1 MQVTIQNNK
10 SPANELNGRY
20 YKTFTPRSAQALIK
34 IHHLGC
40 VGNTEVKNIQLEQGN
55 KPTGYVEA
63 TEKDTVASGMLNDL
77 RNLNISLTDPNSDLW
92 GRIRASNKALMTEYV
107 DKEVKSVLA
116 QTASQIATQV
126 QGLNDKYT
134 RLTQTVEGIETR
146 VSNSVSESVTTQ
158 LADLRKQVVSN
169 TNSTSVL
176 QQTADTLTQTIRDSN
191 NNLSRMQQT
200 VDGLSSTV
208 ESVNGNMS
216 NLRQNVDSISASVAG
231 KLSQSD
237 IRVTGDGITLGSKQ
251 INGNNLIG
259 MINKSTLILN
269 PDGVDIDSSRTR
281 IKGELIADGTITAK
295 QIKGESI
302 TVDQL
307 DVANVKAGLIK
318 AKLLEAYSGKI
329 GGFLLQKDAN
339 GDAWLTSSA
348 NGYDSGVG
356 VKYSK
361 EHHATFW
368 ANWGNDWNQPKDT
381 KWVVYSDGTMECG
394 NGMTVKRGID
404 IQSGGL
410 TVRYGGSELNNGTT
424 MRGGTTIYNKTT
436 IYDGL
441 VIASGNIDVGYNF
454 IYGKYN
460 DGSDSKAEV
469 VWTKSSD
476 QRLKTNIKK
485 TTKKCLPIINSIEMV
500 QFDWKNSGKHEELG
514 LIAQQA
520 KKHIPEI
527 AHLIENYYTV
537 DYTKVVPFLIKAVQ
551 ELSERIDKYE
561 QQA

>member
-20 YKTFTPRSAQALIK
+20 YKTFTPRSAQELIK

-116 QTASQIATQV
+116 QTANQIATQV
-126 QGLNDKYT
+126 QGLNDKYS

-146 VSNSVSESVTTQ
+146 VSNSVSESFTTQ

-191 NNLSRMQQT
+191 NNLSRIQQT
-200 VDGLSSTV
+200 VNGLNSTV
-208 ESVNGNMS
+208 ENVNGDIS
-216 NLRQNVDSISASVAG
+216 RLQQNVNGISASVAG

-237 IRVTGDGITLGSKQ
+237 ISVTSDGITLGSKT
-251 INGNNLIG
+251 ITGNNLVAA
-259 MINKSTLILN
+259 INSSVTVSHR
-269 PDGVDIDSSRTR
+269 GVSIAANTTR
-281 IKGELIADGTITAK
+281 IRGELIVDGTISGRK
-295 QIKGESI
+295 IQGESI
-302 TVDQL
+302 TTDKL
-307 DVANVKAGLIK
+307 DVADVQAGLITANLLK
-318 AKLLEAYSGKI
+318 AYYGQV
-329 GGFLLQKDAN
+329 GGFQFAKDADGNSWITSIGN
-339 GDAWLTSSA
+339 GHDV
-348 NGYDSGVG
+348 GMGIRYDNTV
-356 VKYSK
+356 
-361 EHHATFW
+361 HASFF
-368 ANWGNDWNQPKDT
+368 ANWGDKWYKHKPEA
-381 KWVVYSDGTMECG
+381 WVVHSDGTMYCG
-394 NGMTVKRGID
+394 GSVEMRNGLNIYK
-404 IQSGGL
+404 GGL
-410 TVRYGGSELNNGTT
+410 IVHDGGSSFRDGMSVIGAVTIDGDIEIGTHQ
-424 MRGGTTIYNKTT
+424 
-436 IYDGL
+436 
-441 VIASGNIDVGYNF
+441 
-454 IYGKYN
+454 IYGRYK
-460 DGSDSKAEV
+460 DTGGKAEV
-469 VWTKSSD
+469 QWTSSSD
-476 QRLKTNIKK
+476 RRLKTNIKK

-520 KKHIPEI
+520 MKHIPKM
-527 AHLIENYYTV
+527 AHLIDNYYTV
-537 DYTKVVPFLIKAVQ
+537 DYTQVVPFLIKAVQ

>member
-10 SPANELNGRY
+10 SPADELNGRY
-20 YKTFTPRSAQALIK
+20 YKTFTPRSAQELIK

-40 VGNTEVKNIQLEQGN
+40 IGNTEVKNIQLEQGN
-55 KPTGYVEA
+55 TPTRYVDA

-77 RNLNISLTDPNSDLW
+77 RNINISLTDPNSALW

-116 QTASQIATQV
+116 QTASQITTQV
-126 QGLNDKYT
+126 QGLNDKYS

-146 VSNSVSESVTTQ
+146 VSNSVSESFTTQ

-176 QQTADTLTQTIRDSN
+176 QQTADTLSQTIRDSN

-200 VDGLSSTV
+200 VNGLSSTV

-237 IRVTGDGITLGSKQ
+237 ISVTSDGIVLGSKT
-251 INGNNLIG
+251 ITGNNLVDT
-259 MINKSTLILN
+259 INSSVTVSHR
-269 PDGVDIDSSRTR
+269 GVSIDARATR
-281 IKGELIADGTITAK
+281 IRGELIVDGSISGRK
-295 QIKGESI
+295 IQGESI
-302 TVDQL
+302 TTDKL
-307 DVANVKAGLIK
+307 DVADVQAGLITANLLK
-318 AKLLEAYSGKI
+318 AYYGQV
-329 GGFLLQKDAN
+329 GGFQFAKDADGNSWITSIGN
-339 GDAWLTSSA
+339 GHDV
-348 NGYDSGVG
+348 GMGIRYDNTV
-356 VKYSK
+356 
-361 EHHATFW
+361 HASFF
-368 ANWGNDWNQPKDT
+368 ANWGDKWYKHKPEA
-381 KWVVYSDGTMECG
+381 WVVHSDGTMYCG
-394 NGMTVKRGID
+394 GSVEMRNGLNIYK
-404 IQSGGL
+404 GGL
-410 TVRYGGSELNNGTT
+410 IVHDGGSSFRDG
-424 MRGGTTIYNKTT
+424 MSVIGAVTI
-436 IYDGL
+436 DGD
-441 VIASGNIDVGYNF
+441 INIGAHQ
-454 IYGKYN
+454 IYGEYA
-460 DGSDSKAEV
+460 DTHSKTEV
-469 VWTKSSD
+469 VWRSSSD
-476 QRLKTNIKK
+476 YRLKTNIKK

-520 KKHIPEI
+520 MKHIPEM
-527 AHLIENYYTV
+527 AHLTDKYYTV
-537 DYTKVVPFLIKAVQ
+537 DYSKVVPFLIKAVQ

>member
-20 YKTFTPRSAQALIK
+20 YKTFTPQSAQELIK

-77 RNLNISLTDPNSDLW
+77 RNINISLTDPNSALW
-92 GRIRASNKALMTEYV
+92 GKIRASNKALMTEYV

-126 QGLNDKYT
+126 QGLNDKYS

-176 QQTADTLTQTIRDSN
+176 QQTADTLSQTIRDSN

-200 VDGLSSTV
+200 VNGLSSTV
-208 ESVNGNMS
+208 ENVNGNISQLQQSVNG
-216 NLRQNVDSISASVAG
+216 ISASVAG

-237 IRVTGDGITLGSKQ
+237 ISVTPNGITLGSKQ

-269 PDGVDIDSSRTR
+269 PDGVDIDTTRTR
-281 IKGELIADGTITAK
+281 IKGELIADGTVTAK

-302 TVDQL
+302 TTDKL
-307 DVANVKAGLIK
+307 DVADVKAGLIK
-318 AKLLEAYSGKI
+318 ANLLQAYYGRI
-329 GGFLLQKDAN
+329 GGFQLAKDDKGN
-339 GDAWLTSSA
+339 SWITSDGD
-348 NGYDSGVG
+348 GHDVGMGIRYDGKV
-356 VKYSK
+356 
-361 EHHATFW
+361 HASFF
-368 ANWGNDWNQPKDT
+368 ANWGPNWYQNKDEA
-381 KWVVYSDGTMECG
+381 WVVNSDGKMYCG
-394 NGMTVKRGID
+394 NSVKMNN
-404 IQSGGL
+404 GL
-410 TVRYGGSELNNGTT
+410 TVHKGGLIVEDGGSSFRDG
-424 MRGGTTIYNKTT
+424 MSVIGAVTIAG
-436 IYDGL
+436 D
-441 VIASGNIDVGYNF
+441 IDIGVHQ
-454 IYGKYN
+454 IYGEYA
-460 DGSDSKAEV
+460 DTHSKTEV
-469 VWTKSSD
+469 VWRDSSD
-476 QRLKTNIKK
+476 YRLKTNIKK

-520 KKHIPEI
+520 MKHIPEM
-527 AHLIENYYTV
+527 AHLTDKYYTV
-537 DYTKVVPFLIKAVQ
+537 DYSKVVPFLIKAVQ

>member
-1 MQVTIQNNK
+1 MHTTIQNNK

-20 YKTFTPRSAQALIK
+20 YKTFTPRSAQELIK

-55 KPTGYVEA
+55 TPTRYVEA

-77 RNLNISLTDPNSDLW
+77 RNINISLTDPNSALW

-126 QGLNDKYT
+126 QGLNDKYS

-176 QQTADTLTQTIRDSN
+176 QQTADTLSQTIRDSN

-200 VDGLSSTV
+200 VNGLNSTV
-208 ESVNGNMS
+208 ENVNGDIS
-216 NLRQNVDSISASVAG
+216 RLQQNVNGISASVAG

-237 IRVTGDGITLGSKQ
+237 IRVTDDGIVLGSKK
-251 INGNNLIG
+251 ITGNNLVDA
-259 MINKSTLILN
+259 INSSVTVSYN
-269 PDGVDIDSSRTR
+269 GVSIDARATR
-281 IKGELIADGTITAK
+281 IRGELLVNGTVTADKIAGK
-295 QIKGESI
+295 SI
-302 TVDQL
+302 TTDKLNVA
-307 DVANVKAGLIK
+307 DVQAGLIT
-318 AKLLEAYSGKI
+318 ANLLEAYAGNI
-329 GGFLLQKDAN
+329 GGFFLGKDAN
-339 GDAWLTSSA
+339 GNAWLTSSG
-348 NGYDSGVG
+348 NGYDTGMGVR
-356 VKYSK
+356 YDEST
-361 EHHATFW
+361 HHAAFW
-368 ANWGNDWNQPKDT
+368 TNWGPNWNKPKPE
-381 KWVVYSDGTMECG
+381 KWVVWSDGTMECG
-394 NGMTVKRGID
+394 NGVSVRKGVHIYD
-404 IQSGGL
+404 GGL
-410 TVRYGGSELNNGTT
+410 T
-424 MRGGTTIYNKTT
+424 I
-436 IYDGL
+436 D
-441 VIASGNIDVGYNF
+441 SGDIDVKTNHIVGE
-454 IYGKYN
+454 YG
-460 DGSDSKAEV
+460 DGRKTSVLWDE
-469 VWTKSSD
+469 SSD
-476 QRLKTNIKK
+476 RRLKTNIKK

-500 QFDWKNSGKHEELG
+500 QFDWKNSGKHEALG

-520 KKHIPEI
+520 MKHIPKM
-527 AHLIENYYTV
+527 AHLIDNYYTV

>member
-20 YKTFTPRSAQALIK
+20 YKTFTPRSAQELIK

-40 VGNTEVKNIQLEQGN
+40 VGNTEVRDIQLEQGN

-77 RNLNISLTDPNSDLW
+77 RNINLSLTDPNSALW

-146 VSNSVSESVTTQ
+146 VSNSVSQSLTTQ

-176 QQTADTLTQTIRDSN
+176 QQTADTLSQTIRDSN

-200 VDGLSSTV
+200 VNGLSSTV
-208 ESVNGNMS
+208 ESVNGSIS
-216 NLRQNVDSISASVAG
+216 NLQQNVNGISASVAG

-237 IRVTGDGITLGSKQ
+237 IRVTDDGIVLGSQK
-251 INGNNLIG
+251 ITGNNLVDA
-259 MINKSTLILN
+259 INSSVTVSHR
-269 PDGVDIDSSRTR
+269 GVSIAANTTR
-281 IKGELIADGTITAK
+281 IRGELIVDGSLTGKAIKAGTIDTDK
-295 QIKGESI
+295 
-302 TVDQL
+302 L
-307 DVANVKAGLIK
+307 NVADVKAGLIT
-318 AKLLEAYSGKI
+318 ADLLEAYSGHI

-339 GDAWLTSSA
+339 GDSWLTSST
-348 NGYDSGVG
+348 NGFDSGIG
-356 VKYSK
+356 VKHSQ
-361 EHHATFW
+361 EHHAALW
-368 ANWGNDWNQPKDT
+368 ANWGDDWNKPSDK
-381 KWVVYSDGTMECG
+381 KWVVYSDGTFECG

-404 IQSGGL
+404 IQTGGL
-410 TVRYGGSELNNGTT
+410 TVRDGMAVTGEVTINGDIDI
-424 MRGGTTIYNKTT
+424 GTHQ
-436 IYDGL
+436 
-441 VIASGNIDVGYNF
+441 
-454 IYGKYN
+454 IYGMYKDTKN
-460 DGSDSKAEV
+460 KAEV
-469 VWTKSSD
+469 VWTSSSD

-527 AHLIENYYTV
+527 AHLIDKYYTV

>member
-20 YKTFTPRSAQALIK
+20 YKTFTPQSAQELIK

-40 VGNTEVKNIQLEQGN
+40 VGNTEVRNIQIELGN

-77 RNLNISLTDPNSDLW
+77 RNINISLTDQNSALW
-92 GRIRASNKALMTEYV
+92 GQIRASNKALMTEYV

-126 QGLNDKYT
+126 QGLNDKYS

-146 VSNSVSESVTTQ
+146 VSNNVSQSVTTQ

-176 QQTADTLTQTIRDSN
+176 QQTADTLSQTIRDSN

-200 VDGLSSTV
+200 VNGLSSTV
-208 ESVNGNMS
+208 ESVNGS
-216 NLRQNVDSISASVAG
+216 ISSLQQNVNGISASVAG

-237 IRVTGDGITLGSKQ
+237 ISVTSNGITLGSKE

-269 PDGVDIDSSRTR
+269 PDGVDIDTTRTR

-302 TVDQL
+302 TADQL

-318 AKLLEAYSGKI
+318 ANLLEAYYGRI
-329 GGFLLQKDAN
+329 GGFQLAKDLYGNSWITSIGN
-339 GDAWLTSSA
+339 GHDV
-348 NGYDSGVG
+348 GIGIRYDKKV
-356 VKYSK
+356 
-361 EHHATFW
+361 HASFFT
-368 ANWGNDWNQPKDT
+368 NWGPDWRQNQDEA
-381 KWVVYSDGTMECG
+381 WVVNSDGKMYCG
-394 NGMTVKRGID
+394 NSVKMNN
-404 IQSGGL
+404 GL
-410 TVRYGGSELNNGTT
+410 TVHKGGLIVEDGGSSFRDGMSVTGAVTINGDINI
-424 MRGGTTIYNKTT
+424 GTHQ
-436 IYDGL
+436 
-441 VIASGNIDVGYNF
+441 
-454 IYGKYN
+454 IYGEYA
-460 DGSDSKAEV
+460 DTHSQTEV
-469 VWTKSSD
+469 VWRSSSD
-476 QRLKTNIKK
+476 YRLKTNIKK

-520 KKHIPEI
+520 MKHIPEM
-527 AHLIENYYTV
+527 AHLTDNYYTV
-537 DYTKVVPFLIKAVQ
+537 DYSKVVPFLIKAVQ

-561 QQA
+561 QQT

>member
-20 YKTFTPRSAQALIK
+20 YKTFTPQSAQELIK

-77 RNLNISLTDPNSDLW
+77 RNINISLTDPNSALW
-92 GRIRASNKALMTEYV
+92 GKIRASNKALMTEYV

-146 VSNSVSESVTTQ
+146 VSNSVSESFTTQ

-200 VDGLSSTV
+200 VNGLSSTV
-208 ESVNGNMS
+208 ESVNGSIS
-216 NLRQNVDSISASVAG
+216 NLQQNVNGISASVAG

-237 IRVTGDGITLGSKQ
+237 ISVTSTGITLGSKE

-269 PDGVDIDSSRTR
+269 PDGVDIDTTRTR
-281 IKGELIADGTITAK
+281 IKGELIADGTVTAK

-302 TVDQL
+302 TTDKL
-307 DVANVKAGLIK
+307 DVADVKAGLIK
-318 AKLLEAYSGKI
+318 ANLLQAYYGRI
-329 GGFLLQKDAN
+329 GGFQLAKDDKGN
-339 GDAWLTSSA
+339 SWITSDGD
-348 NGYDSGVG
+348 GHDVGMGIRYDGKV
-356 VKYSK
+356 
-361 EHHATFW
+361 HASFF
-368 ANWGNDWNQPKDT
+368 ANWGPNWYQNKDEA
-381 KWVVYSDGTMECG
+381 WVVNSDGKMYCG
-394 NGMTVKRGID
+394 NSVKMNN
-404 IQSGGL
+404 GL
-410 TVRYGGSELNNGTT
+410 TVHKGGLIVEDGGSSFRDG
-424 MRGGTTIYNKTT
+424 MSVIGAVTIAG
-436 IYDGL
+436 D
-441 VIASGNIDVGYNF
+441 IDIGVHQ
-454 IYGKYN
+454 IYGEYA
-460 DGSDSKAEV
+460 DTHSKTEV
-469 VWTKSSD
+469 VWRDSSD
-476 QRLKTNIKK
+476 YRLKTNIKK

-520 KKHIPEI
+520 MKHIPEM
-527 AHLIENYYTV
+527 AHLTDKYYTV
-537 DYTKVVPFLIKAVQ
+537 DYSKVVPFLIKAVQ

>member
-1 MQVTIQNNK
+1 MQVTVQNNK

-20 YKTFTPRSAQALIK
+20 YKTFTPRSAQELIK

-77 RNLNISLTDPNSDLW
+77 RNINISLTDPNSALW
-92 GRIRASNKALMTEYV
+92 GKIRASNKALMTEYV

-146 VSNSVSESVTTQ
+146 VSNSVSESFTTQ

-191 NNLSRMQQT
+191 NNLSRIQQT
-200 VDGLSSTV
+200 VSGLSSTV

-216 NLRQNVDSISASVAG
+216 NLRQSVDGISASVAG

-237 IRVTGDGITLGSKQ
+237 IRVTGDGIVLGSKK
-251 INGNNLIG
+251 ITGNNLVDA
-259 MINKSTLILN
+259 INSSVTVSYN
-269 PDGVDIDSSRTR
+269 GVSIDARATR
-281 IKGELIADGTITAK
+281 IRGELLVNGTVTADKIAGK
-295 QIKGESI
+295 SI
-302 TVDQL
+302 TTDKLNVA
-307 DVANVKAGLIK
+307 DVQAGLITANLLK
-318 AKLLEAYSGKI
+318 AYAGDI
-329 GGFLLQKDAN
+329 GGFFLGKDAN
-339 GDAWLTSSA
+339 GNAWLTSSG
-348 NGYDSGVG
+348 NGYDTGMGVR
-356 VKYSK
+356 YDEST
-361 EHHATFW
+361 HHAAFW
-368 ANWGNDWNQPKDT
+368 TNWGPNWNRPDPQR
-381 KWVVYSDGTMECG
+381 WVVYSDGTMDCG
-394 NGMTVKRGID
+394 NKVNIE
-404 IQSGGL
+404 GGL
-410 TVRYGGSELNNGTT
+410 EV
-424 MRGGTTIYNKTT
+424 KK
-436 IYDGL
+436 
-441 VIASGNIDVGYNF
+441 GNIEVGYNN
-454 IYGKYN
+454 IYGKYTE
-460 DGSDSKAEV
+460 SERSV
-469 VWTKSSD
+469 VLWSSLSD

-527 AHLIENYYTV
+527 AHLIDKYYTV

>member
-10 SPANELNGRY
+10 SPASELNGRY
-20 YKTFTPRSAQALIK
+20 YKTFTPQSAQELIK

-77 RNLNISLTDPNSDLW
+77 RNINISLTDPNSALW
-92 GRIRASNKALMTEYV
+92 GKIRASNKALMTEYV

-176 QQTADTLTQTIRDSN
+176 QQTADTLSQTIRDSN

-200 VDGLSSTV
+200 VNGLNSTV
-208 ESVNGNMS
+208 ENVNGDIS
-216 NLRQNVDSISASVAG
+216 RLQQNVNGISASVAG

-237 IRVTGDGITLGSKQ
+237 ISVTSDGIVLGSKK
-251 INGNNLIG
+251 ITGNNLVDA
-259 MINKSTLILN
+259 INSSVTVSYN
-269 PDGVDIDSSRTR
+269 GVSIDARATKIR
-281 IKGELIADGTITAK
+281 GELLVDGTVTGKKIQAN
-295 QIKGESI
+295 SI

-307 DVANVKAGLIK
+307 AVANVKAGLIT
-318 AKLLEAYSGKI
+318 ADLLEAYYGQV
-329 GGFLLQKDAN
+329 GGFQFAKDGN
-339 GDAWLTSSA
+339 GNSWITSIG
-348 NGYDSGVG
+348 NGHDVGMGIRYDKTV
-356 VKYSK
+356 
-361 EHHATFW
+361 HASFF
-368 ANWGNDWNQPKDT
+368 ANWGDKWYKHKPEA
-381 KWVVYSDGTMECG
+381 WVVHSDGTMYCG
-394 NGMTVKRGID
+394 GSVEMRNGLNIYKGGLIVHDGGSSFRDGMSVIGAVTIAGDID
-404 IQSGGL
+404 IGVHQ
-410 TVRYGGSELNNGTT
+410 
-424 MRGGTTIYNKTT
+424 
-436 IYDGL
+436 
-441 VIASGNIDVGYNF
+441 
-454 IYGKYN
+454 IYGEYA
-460 DGSDSKAEV
+460 DTHSKTEV
-469 VWTKSSD
+469 VWRDSSD
-476 QRLKTNIKK
+476 YRLKTNIKK

-520 KKHIPEI
+520 MKHIPEM
-527 AHLIENYYTV
+527 AHLTDKYYTV
-537 DYTKVVPFLIKAVQ
+537 DYSKVVPFLIKAVQ

>member
-1 MQVTIQNNK
+1 M
-10 SPANELNGRY
+10 
-20 YKTFTPRSAQALIK
+20 
-34 IHHLGC
+34 
-40 VGNTEVKNIQLEQGN
+40 
-55 KPTGYVEA
+55 EA

-77 RNLNISLTDPNSDLW
+77 RNINISLTDPNSALW
-92 GRIRASNKALMTEYV
+92 GKIRASNKALMTEYV

-126 QGLNDKYT
+126 QGLNDKYS

-176 QQTADTLTQTIRDSN
+176 QQTADTLSQTIRDSN

-200 VDGLSSTV
+200 VNGLNSTV
-208 ESVNGNMS
+208 ENVNGNIS
-216 NLRQNVDSISASVAG
+216 NLRQSVDGISASVAG

-237 IRVTGDGITLGSKQ
+237 ISVTSTGITLGSKQ

-269 PDGVDIDSSRTR
+269 PDGVDIDTTRTR
-281 IKGELIADGTITAK
+281 IKGELLVDGSVTVNKIASK
-295 QIKGESI
+295 SI
-302 TVDQL
+302 TTDKLNVA
-307 DVANVKAGLIK
+307 DVRAGLIK
-318 AKLLEAYSGKI
+318 ADLLEAYAGKI
-329 GGFLLQKDAN
+329 GGFILAKDPQGN
-339 GDAWLTSSA
+339 AWLTSSG
-348 NGYDSGVG
+348 NGFDTGMGVRYDEST
-356 VKYSK
+356 
-361 EHHATFW
+361 HHAAFW
-368 ANWGNDWNQPKDT
+368 TNWGPNWNTPDEHR
-381 KWVVYSDGTMECG
+381 WVVYSDGTMDCG
-394 NGMTVKRGID
+394 NKVNIE
-404 IQSGGL
+404 GGL
-410 TVRYGGSELNNGTT
+410 EV
-424 MRGGTTIYNKTT
+424 KK
-436 IYDGL
+436 
-441 VIASGNIDVGYNF
+441 GNIEVGYNN
-454 IYGKYN
+454 IYGKYTE
-460 DGSDSKAEV
+460 SERSV
-469 VWTKSSD
+469 VLWSSLSD

-527 AHLIENYYTV
+527 AHLIDKYYTV

>member
-20 YKTFTPRSAQALIK
+20 YKTFTPRSAQELIK

-40 VGNTEVKNIQLEQGN
+40 VGNTEVKNIQIEQGN
-55 KPTGYVEA
+55 TPTRYVEA

-77 RNLNISLTDPNSDLW
+77 RNINISLTDPNSALW

-126 QGLNDKYT
+126 QGLNDKYS

-146 VSNSVSESVTTQ
+146 VSNNVSQSVTTQ

-176 QQTADTLTQTIRDSN
+176 QQTADTLSQTIRDSN
-191 NNLSRMQQT
+191 NNLSRIQQN
-200 VDGLSSTV
+200 VSELSSTI

-216 NLRQNVDSISASVAG
+216 NLRQNVDGIRASVG
-231 KLSQSD
+231 NKLSQSD
-237 IRVTGDGITLGSKQ
+237 ISITSTGITLGSKQ
-251 INGNNLIG
+251 IDGNNLIG

-269 PDGVDIDSSRTR
+269 PDGVDIDTTRTR
-281 IKGELIADGTITAK
+281 IKGELLVDGSVTVNKIASK
-295 QIKGESI
+295 SI
-302 TVDQL
+302 TTDKLNVA
-307 DVANVKAGLIK
+307 DVRAGLIK
-318 AKLLEAYSGKI
+318 ADLLEAYAGKI
-329 GGFLLQKDAN
+329 GGFQLARDLN
-339 GDAWLTSSA
+339 GNAWLTSSG
-348 NGYDSGVG
+348 NGYDTGMGVR
-356 VKYSK
+356 YD
-361 EHHATFW
+361 ERTHHAAFW
-368 ANWGNDWNQPKDT
+368 TNWGPNWNTPDEHR
-381 KWVVYSDGTMECG
+381 WVVYSDGTMDCG
-394 NGMTVKRGID
+394 NKVNIE
-404 IQSGGL
+404 GGL
-410 TVRYGGSELNNGTT
+410 EV
-424 MRGGTTIYNKTT
+424 KK
-436 IYDGL
+436 
-441 VIASGNIDVGYNF
+441 GNIEVGYNN
-454 IYGKYN
+454 IYGKYTE
-460 DGSDSKAEV
+460 SERSV
-469 VWTKSSD
+469 VLWSSLSD

-520 KKHIPEI
+520 MKHIPEI
-527 AHLIENYYTV
+527 AHLIDKYYTV

>member
-20 YKTFTPRSAQALIK
+20 YKTFTPRSAQELIK

-55 KPTGYVEA
+55 TPTRYVEA

-77 RNLNISLTDPNSDLW
+77 RNINISLTDPNSALW
-92 GRIRASNKALMTEYV
+92 GKIRASNKALMTEYV

-116 QTASQIATQV
+116 QTANQIATQV

-146 VSNSVSESVTTQ
+146 VSNSVSQSVTTQ

-176 QQTADTLTQTIRDSN
+176 QQTANTLSQTIRDSN

-200 VDGLSSTV
+200 VSGLSSTV
-208 ESVNGNMS
+208 QSVNGDIS
-216 NLRQNVDSISASVAG
+216 RLQQNVDGISASVAG

-237 IRVTGDGITLGSKQ
+237 IRVTDDGIVLGSKK
-251 INGNNLIG
+251 ITGNNLVDA
-259 MINKSTLILN
+259 INSSVTVSYN
-269 PDGVDIDSSRTR
+269 GVSIDARATR
-281 IKGELIADGTITAK
+281 IRGELLVNGTVTADKIAGK
-295 QIKGESI
+295 SI
-302 TVDQL
+302 TTDKLNVA
-307 DVANVKAGLIK
+307 DVQAGLIT
-318 AKLLEAYSGKI
+318 ANLLEAYAGNI
-329 GGFLLQKDAN
+329 GGFFLGKDAN
-339 GDAWLTSSA
+339 GNAWLTSSG
-348 NGYDSGVG
+348 NGYDTGMGVR
-356 VKYSK
+356 YDEST
-361 EHHATFW
+361 HHAAFW
-368 ANWGNDWNQPKDT
+368 TNWGPNWNKPQPE
-381 KWVVYSDGTMECG
+381 KWVVWSDGTMECG
-394 NGMTVKRGID
+394 NGVSVQRGIH
-404 IQSGGL
+404 IYSGGL
-410 TVRYGGSELNNGTT
+410 T
-424 MRGGTTIYNKTT
+424 I
-436 IYDGL
+436 D
-441 VIASGNIDVGYNF
+441 SGDIDVKTNHIVGE
-454 IYGKYN
+454 YG
-460 DGSDSKAEV
+460 DGRKTSVLWDE
-469 VWTKSSD
+469 SSD
-476 QRLKTNIKK
+476 RRLKTNIKK

-520 KKHIPEI
+520 MKHIPKM
-527 AHLIENYYTV
+527 AHLIDNYYTV

>member
-20 YKTFTPRSAQALIK
+20 YKTFTPRSAQELIK

-77 RNLNISLTDPNSDLW
+77 RNINISLTDPNSALW
-92 GRIRASNKALMTEYV
+92 GKIRASNKALMTEYV

-116 QTASQIATQV
+116 QTANQIATQV
-126 QGLNDKYT
+126 QGLNDKYS

-146 VSNSVSESVTTQ
+146 VSNNVSQSVTTQ

-176 QQTADTLTQTIRDSN
+176 QQTADTLSQTIRDSN

-200 VDGLSSTV
+200 VNGLNSTV
-208 ESVNGNMS
+208 ENVNGDIS
-216 NLRQNVDSISASVAG
+216 RLQQNVNGISASVAG

-237 IRVTGDGITLGSKQ
+237 ISVTSTGITLGSKQ
-251 INGNNLIG
+251 IDGNNLIG

-269 PDGVDIDSSRTR
+269 PDGVDIDTTRTR
-281 IKGELIADGTITAK
+281 IKGELLVDGSVTVNKIASK
-295 QIKGESI
+295 SI
-302 TVDQL
+302 TTDKLNVA
-307 DVANVKAGLIK
+307 DVRAGLIK
-318 AKLLEAYSGKI
+318 ADLLEAYAGKI
-329 GGFLLQKDAN
+329 GGFQLARDLN
-339 GDAWLTSSA
+339 GNAWLTSSG
-348 NGYDSGVG
+348 NGYDTGMGVR
-356 VKYSK
+356 YD
-361 EHHATFW
+361 ERTHHAAFW
-368 ANWGNDWNQPKDT
+368 ANWGDDWNKPKSE
-381 KWVVYSDGTMECG
+381 KWVVWSDGTMECG
-394 NGMTVKRGID
+394 NGVSVRKGVHIYN
-404 IQSGGL
+404 GGL
-410 TVRYGGSELNNGTT
+410 T
-424 MRGGTTIYNKTT
+424 
-436 IYDGL
+436 
-441 VIASGNIDVGYNF
+441 IDKGDIEIGYNN
-454 IYGKYN
+454 IYGKYTE
-460 DGSDSKAEV
+460 SERSV
-469 VWTKSSD
+469 VMWTTASD

-485 TTKKCLPIINSIEMV
+485 TTTKCLPIINNIEMV
-500 QFDWKNSGKHEELG
+500 QFDWKNSGKHEKLG

-527 AHLIENYYTV
+527 ATLLDKYYTV
-537 DYTKVVPFLIKAVQ
+537 DYSKVVPYLIKAVQ

>member
-20 YKTFTPRSAQALIK
+20 YKTFTPRSAQELIK

-40 VGNTEVKNIQLEQGN
+40 VGNTEVRNIQLEQGN

-77 RNLNISLTDPNSDLW
+77 RNINISLIDQNSALW
-92 GRIRASNKALMTEYV
+92 GQIRASNKALMTEYV

-126 QGLNDKYT
+126 QGLNDKYS

-146 VSNSVSESVTTQ
+146 VSNNVSQSVTTQ
-158 LADLRKQVVSN
+158 LADLRQQVVSN

-176 QQTADTLTQTIRDSN
+176 RQTADTLSQTIRDSN

-200 VDGLSSTV
+200 VNGLSSTV
-208 ESVNGNMS
+208 ESVNGS
-216 NLRQNVDSISASVAG
+216 ISSLQQNVNGISASVAG

-237 IRVTGDGITLGSKQ
+237 IRVTDDGIVLGSKK
-251 INGNNLIG
+251 ITGNNLVDA
-259 MINKSTLILN
+259 INSSVTVSYN
-269 PDGVDIDSSRTR
+269 GVSIDASATR
-281 IKGELIADGTITAK
+281 IRGELIVDGTISGRK
-295 QIKGESI
+295 IQGESI
-302 TVDQL
+302 TADKL
-307 DVANVKAGLIK
+307 DVANVKAGLIT
-318 AKLLEAYSGKI
+318 ANLLEAYYGRV
-329 GGFLLQKDAN
+329 GGFQFAKDAFGNSWITSIGN
-339 GDAWLTSSA
+339 GHDV
-348 NGYDSGVG
+348 GMGIRYDKKV
-356 VKYSK
+356 
-361 EHHATFW
+361 HASFFT
-368 ANWGNDWNQPKDT
+368 NWGPDWRKNQDAA
-381 KWVVYSDGTMECG
+381 WVVNSDGKMYCG
-394 NGMTVKRGID
+394 NSVKMNN
-404 IQSGGL
+404 GL
-410 TVRYGGSELNNGTT
+410 TVHKGGLIVEDGGSSFRDG
-424 MRGGTTIYNKTT
+424 MSVIGAVTIAGD
-436 IYDGL
+436 I
-441 VIASGNIDVGYNF
+441 NIGAHQ
-454 IYGKYN
+454 IYGEYA
-460 DGSDSKAEV
+460 DTHSQTEV
-469 VWTKSSD
+469 VWRSSSD
-476 QRLKTNIKK
+476 YRLKTNIKK

-520 KKHIPEI
+520 LKHIPEI
-527 AHLIENYYTV
+527 AHLTDNYYTV

>member
-1 MQVTIQNNK
+1 MHTTIQNNK

-20 YKTFTPRSAQALIK
+20 YKTFTPRSAQELIK

-55 KPTGYVEA
+55 TPTRYVEA

-77 RNLNISLTDPNSDLW
+77 RNINISLTDPNSALW

-126 QGLNDKYT
+126 QGLNDKYS

-176 QQTADTLTQTIRDSN
+176 QQTADTLSQTIRDSN

-200 VDGLSSTV
+200 VNGLNSTV
-208 ESVNGNMS
+208 ENVNGDIS
-216 NLRQNVDSISASVAG
+216 RLQQNVNGISASVAG

-237 IRVTGDGITLGSKQ
+237 IRVTDDGIVLGSKK
-251 INGNNLIG
+251 ITGNNLVDA
-259 MINKSTLILN
+259 INSSVTVSYN
-269 PDGVDIDSSRTR
+269 GVSIDARATR
-281 IKGELIADGTITAK
+281 IRGELLVNGTVTADKIAGK
-295 QIKGESI
+295 SI
-302 TVDQL
+302 TTDKLNVA
-307 DVANVKAGLIK
+307 DVQAGLIT
-318 AKLLEAYSGKI
+318 ANLLEAYAGNI
-329 GGFLLQKDAN
+329 GGFFLGKDAN
-339 GDAWLTSSA
+339 GNAWLTSSG
-348 NGYDSGVG
+348 NGYDTGMGVR
-356 VKYSK
+356 YDEST
-361 EHHATFW
+361 HHAAFW
-368 ANWGNDWNQPKDT
+368 TNWGPNWNKPKPE
-381 KWVVYSDGTMECG
+381 KWVVWSDGTMECG
-394 NGMTVKRGID
+394 NGVSVKKGIH
-404 IQSGGL
+404 
-410 TVRYGGSELNNGTT
+410 
-424 MRGGTTIYNKTT
+424 
-436 IYDGL
+436 IYDGG
-441 VIASGNIDVGYNF
+441 VTIDSGDIDVKTNHIVGE
-454 IYGKYN
+454 YG
-460 DGSDSKAEV
+460 DGRKTSVLWDE
-469 VWTKSSD
+469 SSD
-476 QRLKTNIKK
+476 RRLKTNIKK

-520 KKHIPEI
+520 MKHIPKM
-527 AHLIENYYTV
+527 AHLIDNYYTV

>member
-20 YKTFTPRSAQALIK
+20 YKTFTPRSAQELIK

-55 KPTGYVEA
+55 TPTRYVEA

-77 RNLNISLTDPNSDLW
+77 RNMNISLTDPNSALW

-146 VSNSVSESVTTQ
+146 VSNNLSQSITTQ

-176 QQTADTLTQTIRDSN
+176 KQTADTLSQTIRDSN
-191 NNLSRMQQT
+191 NNLSRVQQT
-200 VDGLSSTV
+200 VSGLSSTV
-208 ESVNGNMS
+208 QSVNGSIS
-216 NLRQNVDSISASVAG
+216 NLQQNMNSISASVAG

-237 IRVTGDGITLGSKQ
+237 IRVTGDGIVLGSKT
-251 INGNNLIG
+251 ITGNNLVDA
-259 MINKSTLILN
+259 INSSVTVSYN
-269 PDGVDIDSSRTR
+269 GVSIDARATR
-281 IKGELIADGTITAK
+281 IRGELLVNGTVTADKLAAK
-295 QIKGESI
+295 SI
-302 TVDQL
+302 TTDKLNVA
-307 DVANVKAGLIK
+307 DVQAGLIT
-318 AKLLEAYSGKI
+318 ANLLEAYAGNI
-329 GGFLLQKDAN
+329 GGFFLGKDSN
-339 GDAWLTSSA
+339 GNAWLTSSG
-348 NGYDSGVG
+348 NGYDTGMGVR
-356 VKYSK
+356 YDEST
-361 EHHATFW
+361 HHAAFW
-368 ANWGNDWNQPKDT
+368 TNWGPNWNKPKPE
-381 KWVVYSDGTMECG
+381 KWVVWSDGTMECG
-394 NGMTVKRGID
+394 NGVSVQRGIH
-404 IQSGGL
+404 IYSGGL
-410 TVRYGGSELNNGTT
+410 T
-424 MRGGTTIYNKTT
+424 I
-436 IYDGL
+436 D
-441 VIASGNIDVGYNF
+441 SGDIDVKTNHIVGE
-454 IYGKYN
+454 YG
-460 DGSDSKAEV
+460 DGRKTSVLWDE
-469 VWTKSSD
+469 SSD
-476 QRLKTNIKK
+476 RRLKTNIKK

-520 KKHIPEI
+520 MKHIPKM
-527 AHLIENYYTV
+527 AHLIDNYYTV

>member
-20 YKTFTPRSAQALIK
+20 YKTFTPRSAQELIK

-40 VGNTEVKNIQLEQGN
+40 IGNTEVKNIQLEQGN
-55 KPTGYVEA
+55 KPTGYVDA
-63 TEKDTVASGMLNDL
+63 TEKETVASGMLNDL
-77 RNLNISLTDPNSDLW
+77 RNINISLTDPNSALW
-92 GRIRASNKALMTEYV
+92 GKIRASNKALMTEYV

-116 QTASQIATQV
+116 QTANQISTQV

-146 VSNSVSESVTTQ
+146 VSNNLSQSVTTQ

-176 QQTADTLTQTIRDSN
+176 QQTADTLSQTIRDSN

-200 VDGLSSTV
+200 VNGLSSTV
-208 ESVNGNMS
+208 ESVNGSIS
-216 NLRQNVDSISASVAG
+216 NLQQNVNGISASVAG

-237 IRVTGDGITLGSKQ
+237 ISVTGDGITIGSKQ

-259 MINKSTLILN
+259 MINNSTITLN
-269 PDGVDIDSSRTR
+269 PDGVDIDTTRTR
-281 IKGELIADGTITAK
+281 IKGELLVDGSVTVNKIASK
-295 QIKGESI
+295 SI
-302 TVDQL
+302 TTDKL
-307 DVANVKAGLIK
+307 NVADVKAGLIT
-318 AKLLEAYSGKI
+318 ADLLEAYSGHI

-339 GDAWLTSSA
+339 GDSWLTSST
-348 NGYDSGVG
+348 NGFDSGIG
-356 VKYSK
+356 VKHSQ
-361 EHHATFW
+361 EHHAALW
-368 ANWGNDWNQPKDT
+368 ANWGDDWNKPSDK
-381 KWVVYSDGTMECG
+381 KWVVYSDGTFECG

-404 IQSGGL
+404 IQTGGL
-410 TVRYGGSELNNGTT
+410 TVRDGMAVTGEVTINGDIDI
-424 MRGGTTIYNKTT
+424 GTHQ
-436 IYDGL
+436 
-441 VIASGNIDVGYNF
+441 
-454 IYGKYN
+454 IYGMYQDTKN
-460 DGSDSKAEV
+460 KAEV
-469 VWTKSSD
+469 VWTSSSD

-520 KKHIPEI
+520 MKHIPEI
-527 AHLIENYYTV
+527 AHLIDKYYTV

>member
-20 YKTFTPRSAQALIK
+20 YKTFTAQSAQELIK

-40 VGNTEVKNIQLEQGN
+40 IGNTEVKNIQLELGN
-55 KPTGYVEA
+55 KPTGYVDA

-77 RNLNISLTDPNSDLW
+77 RNINISLTDPNSALW
-92 GRIRASNKALMTEYV
+92 GKIRASNKALMTEYV

-146 VSNSVSESVTTQ
+146 VSNNVSESFTTQ

-176 QQTADTLTQTIRDSN
+176 QQTADTLSQTIRDSN
-191 NNLSRMQQT
+191 NNLSRVQQT
-200 VDGLSSTV
+200 VNGLSSTV
-208 ESVNGNMS
+208 ESVNGDIS
-216 NLRQNVDSISASVAG
+216 RLQQNVNGISASVAG

-237 IRVTGDGITLGSKQ
+237 ISVTSDGITLGSKQ
-251 INGNNLIG
+251 INGNSLIG
-259 MINKSTLILN
+259 MINNSTITLN
-269 PDGVDIDSSRTR
+269 PYGVDIDTTRTR
-281 IKGELIADGTITAK
+281 IKGELIADG
-295 QIKGESI
+295 SI
-302 TVDQL
+302 TGDKIQANSITTGHM
-307 DVANVKAGLIK
+307 DVAKVRAGLIK
-318 AKLLEAYSGKI
+318 ANLLEAYAGKI
-329 GGFLLQKDAN
+329 GGFVLAKDLQGN
-339 GDAWLTSSA
+339 AWLTSSG
-348 NGYDSGVG
+348 NGFDTGMGVRYDEST
-356 VKYSK
+356 
-361 EHHATFW
+361 HHAAFW
-368 ANWGNDWNQPKDT
+368 TNWGPDWNTPDEHR
-381 KWVVYSDGTMECG
+381 WVVYSDGTMDCG
-394 NGMTVKRGID
+394 NKVNIE
-404 IQSGGL
+404 GGL
-410 TVRYGGSELNNGTT
+410 EV
-424 MRGGTTIYNKTT
+424 KK
-436 IYDGL
+436 
-441 VIASGNIDVGYNF
+441 GNIEVGYNN
-454 IYGKYN
+454 IYGKYTE
-460 DGSDSKAEV
+460 SERSV
-469 VWTKSSD
+469 VLWSSLSD

-500 QFDWKNSGKHEELG
+500 QFDWKHSGKHEELG

-520 KKHIPEI
+520 KKHIPEM
-527 AHLIENYYTV
+527 ANLIDNYYTV

>member
-10 SPANELNGRY
+10 SPASELNGRY
-20 YKTFTPRSAQALIK
+20 YKTFTPQSAQELIK

-40 VGNTEVKNIQLEQGN
+40 VGNTEVRNIQLEQGN

-63 TEKDTVASGMLNDL
+63 TEKETVASGMLNDL
-77 RNLNISLTDPNSDLW
+77 RNINISLTDQNSQLW
-92 GRIRASNKALMTEYV
+92 GQIRASNKALMTEYV

-126 QGLNDKYT
+126 QGLNDKYS

-146 VSNSVSESVTTQ
+146 VSNSVSESFTTQ

-176 QQTADTLTQTIRDSN
+176 QQTADTLSQTIRDSN

-200 VDGLSSTV
+200 VNGLNSTV
-208 ESVNGNMS
+208 ENVNGDIS
-216 NLRQNVDSISASVAG
+216 RLQQNVDGIRASVSD

-237 IRVTGDGITLGSKQ
+237 ISVTSNGITLGSKE

-269 PDGVDIDSSRTR
+269 PDGVDIDTTRTR

-302 TVDQL
+302 TADQL

-318 AKLLEAYSGKI
+318 ANLLEAYYGRI
-329 GGFLLQKDAN
+329 GGFQLAKDLYGNSWITSIGN
-339 GDAWLTSSA
+339 GHDV
-348 NGYDSGVG
+348 GIGIRYDKKV
-356 VKYSK
+356 
-361 EHHATFW
+361 HASFFT
-368 ANWGNDWNQPKDT
+368 NWGPDWRQNQDEA
-381 KWVVYSDGTMECG
+381 WVVNSDGKMYCG
-394 NGMTVKRGID
+394 NSVKMNN
-404 IQSGGL
+404 GL
-410 TVRYGGSELNNGTT
+410 TVHKGGLIVEDGGSSFRDGMSVT
-424 MRGGTTIYNKTT
+424 GAVTIN
-436 IYDGL
+436 
-441 VIASGNIDVGYNF
+441 GNINIGTHQ
-454 IYGKYN
+454 IYGEYA
-460 DGSDSKAEV
+460 DTHSQTEV
-469 VWTKSSD
+469 VWRSSSD
-476 QRLKTNIKK
+476 YRLKTNIKK

-520 KKHIPEI
+520 MKHIPEM
-527 AHLIENYYTV
+527 AHLTDKYYTV
-537 DYTKVVPFLIKAVQ
+537 DYSKVVPFLIKAIQ

>member
-20 YKTFTPRSAQALIK
+20 YKTFTPQSAQELIK

-77 RNLNISLTDPNSDLW
+77 RNINISLTDPNSALW
-92 GRIRASNKALMTEYV
+92 GKIRASNKALMTEYV

-158 LADLRKQVVSN
+158 LAELRKQVVSN

-200 VDGLSSTV
+200 VNGLNSTV
-208 ESVNGNMS
+208 ETVNGDIS
-216 NLRQNVDSISASVAG
+216 RLHQHVTGISASVAG
-231 KLSQSD
+231 KLIQSD
-237 IRVTGDGITLGSKQ
+237 ISVTSTGITLGSKQ

-269 PDGVDIDSSRTR
+269 PDGVDIDTTRTR
-281 IKGELIADGTITAK
+281 IKGKLIADGTITAK
-295 QIKGESI
+295 QIETGSI
-302 TVDQL
+302 TTDQL

-318 AKLLEAYSGKI
+318 ANLLQAYYGRI
-329 GGFLLQKDAN
+329 GGFQLAKDDKGN
-339 GDAWLTSSA
+339 SWITSDGD
-348 NGYDSGVG
+348 GHDVGMGIRYDEKV
-356 VKYSK
+356 
-361 EHHATFW
+361 HASFF
-368 ANWGNDWNQPKDT
+368 ANWGPDWYKNKDEA
-381 KWVVYSDGTMECG
+381 WVVNSDGKMYCG
-394 NGMTVKRGID
+394 NSVKMNN
-404 IQSGGL
+404 GL
-410 TVRYGGSELNNGTT
+410 TVHKGGLIVEDGGSSFRDGMSVTGAVTIDGDIDIGTHQ
-424 MRGGTTIYNKTT
+424 
-436 IYDGL
+436 
-441 VIASGNIDVGYNF
+441 
-454 IYGKYN
+454 IYGEYA
-460 DGSDSKAEV
+460 DTHSKTEV
-469 VWTKSSD
+469 VWRDSSD
-476 QRLKTNIKK
+476 YRLKTNIKK

-520 KKHIPEI
+520 MNHIPEM
-527 AHLIENYYTV
+527 AHLTDKYYTV
-537 DYTKVVPFLIKAVQ
+537 DYSKVVPFLIKAVQ

>member
-20 YKTFTPRSAQALIK
+20 YKTFTPRSAQELIK

-77 RNLNISLTDPNSDLW
+77 RNLNISLTDPNSALW

-146 VSNSVSESVTTQ
+146 VSNNVSESFTTQ

-339 GDAWLTSSA
+339 GDAWLTSST
-348 NGYDSGVG
+348 NGYDSGIG

-361 EHHATFW
+361 EHHAALW
-368 ANWGNDWNQPKDT
+368 ANWGNDWNNPNDT

-404 IQSGGL
+404 IQTGGL
-410 TVRYGGSELNNGTT
+410 TVRYGGSELNNGTV

-436 IYDGL
+436 IHDGL
-441 VIASGNIDVGYNF
+441 VIASGNIDVGTNY
-454 IYGKYN
+454 IYGKFAS
-460 DGSDSKAEV
+460 GKKASV
-469 VWTKSSD
+469 VWEEASD

-520 KKHIPEI
+520 MKHIPKI

>member
-20 YKTFTPRSAQALIK
+20 YKIFTPQSAQELIK

-55 KPTGYVEA
+55 KPTGYVDA

-77 RNLNISLTDPNSDLW
+77 RNINISLTDPNSALW
-92 GRIRASNKALMTEYV
+92 GQIRASNKALMTEYV

-126 QGLNDKYT
+126 QGLNDKYS

-146 VSNSVSESVTTQ
+146 VSNNVSESFTTQ

-176 QQTADTLTQTIRDSN
+176 QQTADTLSQTIRDSN
-191 NNLSRMQQT
+191 NNLSRVQQT
-200 VDGLSSTV
+200 VNGLSSTV

-216 NLRQNVDSISASVAG
+216 NLRQSVDGISASVAG

-237 IRVTGDGITLGSKQ
+237 ISVTSNGITIGSKQ

-259 MINKSTLILN
+259 MINNSTITLN
-269 PDGVDIDSSRTR
+269 PYGVDIDTTRTR
-281 IKGELIADGTITAK
+281 IKGELIADG
-295 QIKGESI
+295 SI
-302 TVDQL
+302 TGDKIQANSITTGHM
-307 DVANVKAGLIK
+307 DVAKVRAGLIT
-318 AKLLEAYSGKI
+318 ANLLEAYAGKI
-329 GGFLLQKDAN
+329 GGFVLAKDLQGN
-339 GDAWLTSSA
+339 AWLTSSG
-348 NGYDSGVG
+348 NGFDTGMGVRYDEST
-356 VKYSK
+356 
-361 EHHATFW
+361 HHAAFW
-368 ANWGNDWNQPKDT
+368 TNWGPNWNTPDEHR
-381 KWVVYSDGTMECG
+381 WVVYSDGTMDCG
-394 NGMTVKRGID
+394 NKVNIE
-404 IQSGGL
+404 GGL
-410 TVRYGGSELNNGTT
+410 EV
-424 MRGGTTIYNKTT
+424 KK
-436 IYDGL
+436 
-441 VIASGNIDVGYNF
+441 GNIEVGYNN
-454 IYGKYN
+454 IYGKYTE
-460 DGSDSKAEV
+460 SERSV
-469 VWTKSSD
+469 VLWSSLSD

-520 KKHIPEI
+520 KKYIPEM
-527 AHLIENYYTV
+527 AHLIDNYYTV

>member
-1 MQVTIQNNK
+1 MYTTIQNNK

-20 YKTFTPRSAQALIK
+20 YKTFTPQSAQELIK

-63 TEKDTVASGMLNDL
+63 TEKDTVASGMLKDL
-77 RNLNISLTDPNSDLW
+77 RNINISLTDQNSALW
-92 GRIRASNKALMTEYV
+92 GQIRASNKALMTEYV

-126 QGLNDKYT
+126 QGLNDKYS

-146 VSNSVSESVTTQ
+146 VSNNVSESFTTQ

-176 QQTADTLTQTIRDSN
+176 QQTADTLSQTIRDSN

-200 VDGLSSTV
+200 VSGLSSTV
-208 ESVNGNMS
+208 ESVSGNIS
-216 NLRQNVDSISASVAG
+216 SLQQNVNGISASVAG

-237 IRVTGDGITLGSKQ
+237 IRVTGDGIVLGSKK
-251 INGNNLIG
+251 ITGNNLVDA
-259 MINKSTLILN
+259 INSSVTVSYN
-269 PDGVDIDSSRTR
+269 GVDIDARATR
-281 IKGELIADGTITAK
+281 IRGELLVNGTVTADKLAAK
-295 QIKGESI
+295 SI
-302 TVDQL
+302 TTDKL
-307 DVANVKAGLIK
+307 NVADVKAGLIK
-318 AKLLEAYSGKI
+318 ANLLEAYAGKI
-329 GGFLLQKDAN
+329 GGFILAKDLQGN
-339 GDAWLTSSA
+339 AWLTSSG
-348 NGYDSGVG
+348 NGFDTGMGVRYDEST
-356 VKYSK
+356 
-361 EHHATFW
+361 HHAAFW
-368 ANWGNDWNQPKDT
+368 TNWGPNWNTPDPHR
-381 KWVVYSDGTMECG
+381 WVVYSDGTMDCG
-394 NGMTVKRGID
+394 NKVNIE
-404 IQSGGL
+404 GGL
-410 TVRYGGSELNNGTT
+410 EV
-424 MRGGTTIYNKTT
+424 KK
-436 IYDGL
+436 
-441 VIASGNIDVGYNF
+441 GNIEVGYNN
-454 IYGKYN
+454 IYGKYTE
-460 DGSDSKAEV
+460 SERSV
-469 VWTKSSD
+469 VLWSSLSD

-527 AHLIENYYTV
+527 AHLIDNYYTV

>member
-20 YKTFTPRSAQALIK
+20 YKTFTPQSAQELIK

-63 TEKDTVASGMLNDL
+63 TEKDTVASGMLSDL
-77 RNLNISLTDPNSDLW
+77 RNINISLTDPNSALW
-92 GRIRASNKALMTEYV
+92 GKIRANNKALMTEYV

-146 VSNSVSESVTTQ
+146 VSNNLSQSVTTQ

-176 QQTADTLTQTIRDSN
+176 QQTADTLSQTIRDSN

-200 VDGLSSTV
+200 VNGLNSTV
-208 ESVNGNMS
+208 QNVNGDIS
-216 NLRQNVDSISASVAG
+216 RLQQNVNGISASVAG

-237 IRVTGDGITLGSKQ
+237 IRVTGDGIVLGSKK
-251 INGNNLIG
+251 ITGNNLVDA
-259 MINKSTLILN
+259 INSSVTVN
-269 PDGVDIDSSRTR
+269 SNGVEIDSTRTK

-295 QIKGESI
+295 QIEAGSI
-302 TVDQL
+302 TTDQL
-307 DVANVKAGLIK
+307 NVAKVKAGLIT
-318 AKLLEAYSGKI
+318 ADLLEAYSGHI

-339 GDAWLTSSA
+339 GDSWLTSST
-348 NGYDSGVG
+348 NGFDSGIG
-356 VKYSK
+356 VKHSQ
-361 EHHATFW
+361 EHHAALW
-368 ANWGNDWNQPKDT
+368 ANWGDDWNKPSDK
-381 KWVVYSDGTMECG
+381 KWVVYSDGTFECG
-394 NGMTVKRGID
+394 NGITVKRGVD
-404 IQSGGL
+404 IQTGGL
-410 TVRYGGSELNNGTT
+410 TVRNGGSELNNGTV

-441 VIASGNIDVGYNF
+441 EIGSGNIEVGYNF

-460 DGSDSKAEV
+460 DGSDTKAEV

-527 AHLIENYYTV
+527 AHLIDKYYTV

>member
-20 YKTFTPRSAQALIK
+20 YKTFTPRSAQELIK

-40 VGNTEVKNIQLEQGN
+40 VGNTEVKNIQIEQGN
-55 KPTGYVEA
+55 TPTRYVEA

-77 RNLNISLTDPNSDLW
+77 RNLNISLTDPNSALW
-92 GRIRASNKALMTEYV
+92 GKIRASNKALMTEYV

-126 QGLNDKYT
+126 QGLNDKYS

-146 VSNSVSESVTTQ
+146 VSNNVSQSVTTQ

-176 QQTADTLTQTIRDSN
+176 QQTADTLSQTIRDSN
-191 NNLSRMQQT
+191 NNLSRIQQN
-200 VDGLSSTV
+200 VSELSSTI

-216 NLRQNVDSISASVAG
+216 NLRQNVDGIRASVG
-231 KLSQSD
+231 NKLSQSD
-237 IRVTGDGITLGSKQ
+237 ISITSTGITLGSKQ
-251 INGNNLIG
+251 IDGNNLIG

-269 PDGVDIDSSRTR
+269 PDGVDIDTTRTR
-281 IKGELIADGTITAK
+281 IKGELITDGTITAK
-295 QIKGESI
+295 QIKAGSI
-302 TVDQL
+302 TTDEL
-307 DVANVKAGLIK
+307 DVANIKAGLIK

-339 GDAWLTSSA
+339 GDAWLTSA
-348 NGYDSGVG
+348 GNGFDTGVG

-361 EHHATFW
+361 THHAAFW
-368 ANWGNDWNQPKDT
+368 TNWGDDWNNPDEHR
-381 KWVVYSDGTMECG
+381 WAVYSDGTMDCG
-394 NGMTVKRGID
+394 NKVNIE
-404 IQSGGL
+404 GGL
-410 TVRYGGSELNNGTT
+410 EV
-424 MRGGTTIYNKTT
+424 KK
-436 IYDGL
+436 
-441 VIASGNIDVGYNF
+441 GNIEVGYNN
-454 IYGKYN
+454 IYGKYTE
-460 DGSDSKAEV
+460 SERSV
-469 VWTKSSD
+469 VLWSSLSD

-527 AHLIENYYTV
+527 AHLIDKYYTV

>member
-20 YKTFTPRSAQALIK
+20 YKTFTPRSAQELIK

-40 VGNTEVKNIQLEQGN
+40 IGNTEVKNIQLEQGN
-55 KPTGYVEA
+55 KPTGYVDA

-77 RNLNISLTDPNSDLW
+77 RNINISLTDPNSALW

-146 VSNSVSESVTTQ
+146 VSNNVSQSVTTQ

-176 QQTADTLTQTIRDSN
+176 KQTADTLSQTIRDSN
-191 NNLSRMQQT
+191 SNLSRVQQT
-200 VDGLSSTV
+200 VNGLSSTV
-208 ESVNGNMS
+208 QSVNGSIS
-216 NLRQNVDSISASVAG
+216 NLQQNVNGISASVAG

-237 IRVTGDGITLGSKQ
+237 ISVTGDGIVLGSKK
-251 INGNNLIG
+251 ITGNNLVDA
-259 MINKSTLILN
+259 INSSVTVN
-269 PDGVDIDSSRTR
+269 YNGVSIDARATKIR
-281 IKGELIADGTITAK
+281 GELLVDGTVTGKKIQAN
-295 QIKGESI
+295 SI

-307 DVANVKAGLIK
+307 AVANVKAGLIT
-318 AKLLEAYSGKI
+318 ADLLEAYYGQV
-329 GGFLLQKDAN
+329 GGFQFAKDGN
-339 GDAWLTSSA
+339 GNSWITSIG
-348 NGYDSGVG
+348 NGHDVGMGIRYDNTV
-356 VKYSK
+356 
-361 EHHATFW
+361 HASFF
-368 ANWGNDWNQPKDT
+368 ANWGDDWSNPKPEA
-381 KWVVYSDGTMECG
+381 WIVHSDGTMECG
-394 NGMTVKRGID
+394 GSATMKN
-404 IQSGGL
+404 GL
-410 TVRYGGSELNNGTT
+410 TVTKGGLIVKDGGSSFRDGMSVIGAVSIDGDIEIGT
-424 MRGGTTIYNKTT
+424 NQ
-436 IYDGL
+436 
-441 VIASGNIDVGYNF
+441 
-454 IYGKYN
+454 IYGIYPDTKA
-460 DGSDSKAEV
+460 KAEV
-469 VWTKSSD
+469 MWQTSSD
-476 QRLKTNIKK
+476 YRLKTNIKK

-520 KKHIPEI
+520 MKHMPEI
-527 AHLIENYYTV
+527 AHLTDKYYTV
-537 DYTKVVPFLIKAVQ
+537 DYSKVVPFLIKAVQ

>member
-20 YKTFTPRSAQALIK
+20 YKTFTPQSAQELIK

-77 RNLNISLTDPNSDLW
+77 RNINISLTDPNSALW
-92 GRIRASNKALMTEYV
+92 GKIRASNKALMTEYV

-158 LADLRKQVVSN
+158 LAELRKQVVSN

-200 VDGLSSTV
+200 VNGLNSTV
-208 ESVNGNMS
+208 ENVNGDIS
-216 NLRQNVDSISASVAG
+216 RLQQNVNGISASVAG

-237 IRVTGDGITLGSKQ
+237 ISVTSTGITLGSKQ

-269 PDGVDIDSSRTR
+269 PDGVDIDTTRTR
-281 IKGELIADGTITAK
+281 IKGKLIADGTITAK
-295 QIKGESI
+295 QIETGSI
-302 TVDQL
+302 TTDQL

-318 AKLLEAYSGKI
+318 ANLLQAYYGRI
-329 GGFLLQKDAN
+329 GGFQLAKDDKGN
-339 GDAWLTSSA
+339 SWITSDGD
-348 NGYDSGVG
+348 GHDVGMGIRYDEKV
-356 VKYSK
+356 
-361 EHHATFW
+361 HASFF
-368 ANWGNDWNQPKDT
+368 ANWGPDWYKNKDEA
-381 KWVVYSDGTMECG
+381 WVVNSDGKMYCG
-394 NGMTVKRGID
+394 NSVKMNN
-404 IQSGGL
+404 GL
-410 TVRYGGSELNNGTT
+410 TVHKGGLIVEDGGSSFRDGMSVTGAVTIDGDIDIGTHQ
-424 MRGGTTIYNKTT
+424 
-436 IYDGL
+436 
-441 VIASGNIDVGYNF
+441 
-454 IYGKYN
+454 IYGEYA
-460 DGSDSKAEV
+460 DTHSKTEV
-469 VWTKSSD
+469 VWRDSSD
-476 QRLKTNIKK
+476 YRLKTNIKK

-520 KKHIPEI
+520 MNHIPEM
-527 AHLIENYYTV
+527 AHLTDKYYTV
-537 DYTKVVPFLIKAVQ
+537 DYSKVVPFLIKAVQ

>member
-10 SPANELNGRY
+10 SPADELNGRY
-20 YKTFTPRSAQALIK
+20 YKTFTPRSAQELIK

-40 VGNTEVKNIQLEQGN
+40 VGNTEVKNIQLELGN

-77 RNLNISLTDPNSDLW
+77 RNIHISLTDQNSQLW
-92 GRIRASNKALMTEYV
+92 GQIRASNKALMTEYV

-126 QGLNDKYT
+126 QGLNDKYS

-146 VSNSVSESVTTQ
+146 VSNNVSESFTTQ

-176 QQTADTLTQTIRDSN
+176 QQTADTLSQTIRDSN

-200 VDGLSSTV
+200 VNGLSSTV

-216 NLRQNVDSISASVAG
+216 NLRQSVDGISASVAG

-237 IRVTGDGITLGSKQ
+237 IRVTDDGIVLGSKK
-251 INGNNLIG
+251 ITGNNLVDA
-259 MINKSTLILN
+259 INSSVTVSYN
-269 PDGVDIDSSRTR
+269 GVSIDARATKIR
-281 IKGELIADGTITAK
+281 GELLVSGTVTADKLAAK
-295 QIKGESI
+295 SI
-302 TVDQL
+302 TTDKL
-307 DVANVKAGLIK
+307 NVANVQAGLIT
-318 AKLLEAYSGKI
+318 ANLLEAYAGNI
-329 GGFLLQKDAN
+329 GGFFLGKDAN
-339 GDAWLTSSA
+339 GNAWLTSSG
-348 NGYDSGVG
+348 NGYDTGMGVR
-356 VKYSK
+356 YDEST
-361 EHHATFW
+361 HHAAFW
-368 ANWGNDWNQPKDT
+368 TNWGPNWNKPKPE
-381 KWVVYSDGTMECG
+381 KWVVWSDGTMECG
-394 NGMTVKRGID
+394 NGVSVQRGIH
-404 IQSGGL
+404 IYSGGL
-410 TVRYGGSELNNGTT
+410 T
-424 MRGGTTIYNKTT
+424 IDK
-436 IYDGL
+436 
-441 VIASGNIDVGYNF
+441 GNIELGTND
-454 IYGKYN
+454 IYGYYESGTRSKVTWEVA
-460 DGSDSKAEV
+460 SDR
-469 VWTKSSD
+469 
-476 QRLKTNIKK
+476 RLKNNIKK

-500 QFDWKNSGKHEELG
+500 QFDWKHSGKHEELG

-520 KKHIPEI
+520 KKHIPEM
-527 AHLIENYYTV
+527 AHLIDNYYTV

>member
-20 YKTFTPRSAQALIK
+20 YKTFTPRSAQELVK

-40 VGNTEVKNIQLEQGN
+40 VGNTEVRNIQLEQGN
-55 KPTGYVEA
+55 KPTGYVDA

-77 RNLNISLTDPNSDLW
+77 RNLNISLTDPNSALW
-92 GRIRASNKALMTEYV
+92 GKIRASNKALMTEYV

-126 QGLNDKYT
+126 QGLNDKYS

-146 VSNSVSESVTTQ
+146 VSNNVSESFTTQ

-176 QQTADTLTQTIRDSN
+176 QQTADTLSQTIRDSN

-200 VDGLSSTV
+200 VNGLSSTI

-216 NLRQNVDSISASVAG
+216 NLRQSVDGISASVAG

-237 IRVTGDGITLGSKQ
+237 IRVTSDGIVIGSKK
-251 INGNNLIG
+251 ITGNNLVDA
-259 MINKSTLILN
+259 INSSVTVSYN
-269 PDGVDIDSSRTR
+269 GVSIDARATR
-281 IKGELIADGTITAK
+281 IRGELLVNGTVTADKIAGK
-295 QIKGESI
+295 SI
-302 TVDQL
+302 TTDKLNVA
-307 DVANVKAGLIK
+307 DVQAGLITANLLK
-318 AKLLEAYSGKI
+318 AYAGDI
-329 GGFLLQKDAN
+329 GGFFLGKDAN
-339 GDAWLTSSA
+339 GNAWLTSSG
-348 NGYDSGVG
+348 NGYDTGMGVR
-356 VKYSK
+356 YDEST
-361 EHHATFW
+361 HHAAFW
-368 ANWGNDWNQPKDT
+368 TNWGPNWNKPKPE
-381 KWVVYSDGTMECG
+381 KWVVWSDGTMECG
-394 NGMTVKRGID
+394 NGVSVQRGIH
-404 IQSGGL
+404 IYSGGL
-410 TVRYGGSELNNGTT
+410 T
-424 MRGGTTIYNKTT
+424 I
-436 IYDGL
+436 D
-441 VIASGNIDVGYNF
+441 SGNIELGTND
-454 IYGKYN
+454 IYGYYESGTRSKVTWEVA
-460 DGSDSKAEV
+460 SDR
-469 VWTKSSD
+469 
-476 QRLKTNIKK
+476 RLKTNIKK

-520 KKHIPEI
+520 KKHIPEM
-527 AHLIENYYTV
+527 AHLIDNYYTV

-551 ELSERIDKYE
+551 ELSERIEKYE

>member
-20 YKTFTPRSAQALIK
+20 YKTFTPQSAQELIK

-40 VGNTEVKNIQLEQGN
+40 VGNTEVRNIQIELGN

-77 RNLNISLTDPNSDLW
+77 RNINISLTDQNSALW
-92 GRIRASNKALMTEYV
+92 GQIRASNKALMTEYV

-126 QGLNDKYT
+126 QGLNDKYS

-146 VSNSVSESVTTQ
+146 VSNNVSESFTTQ

-176 QQTADTLTQTIRDSN
+176 QQTADTLSQTIRDSN

-200 VDGLSSTV
+200 VNGLSSTV
-208 ESVNGNMS
+208 ESVNGS
-216 NLRQNVDSISASVAG
+216 ISSLQQNVNGISASVAG

-237 IRVTGDGITLGSKQ
+237 ISVTSNGITLGSKE

-269 PDGVDIDSSRTR
+269 PDGVDIDTTRTR

-302 TVDQL
+302 TADQL

-318 AKLLEAYSGKI
+318 ANLLEAYYGRI
-329 GGFLLQKDAN
+329 GGFQLAKDLYGNSWITSIGN
-339 GDAWLTSSA
+339 GHDV
-348 NGYDSGVG
+348 GIGIRYDKKV
-356 VKYSK
+356 
-361 EHHATFW
+361 HASFFT
-368 ANWGNDWNQPKDT
+368 NWGPDWRQNQDEA
-381 KWVVYSDGTMECG
+381 WVVNSDGKMYCG
-394 NGMTVKRGID
+394 NSVKMNN
-404 IQSGGL
+404 GL
-410 TVRYGGSELNNGTT
+410 TVHKGGLIVEDGGSSFRDGMSVTGAVTINGDINI
-424 MRGGTTIYNKTT
+424 GTHQ
-436 IYDGL
+436 
-441 VIASGNIDVGYNF
+441 
-454 IYGKYN
+454 IYGEYA
-460 DGSDSKAEV
+460 DTHSQTEV
-469 VWTKSSD
+469 VWRSSSD
-476 QRLKTNIKK
+476 YRLKTNIKK

-520 KKHIPEI
+520 MKHIPEM
-527 AHLIENYYTV
+527 AHLTDNYYTV
-537 DYTKVVPFLIKAVQ
+537 DYSKVVPFLIKAVQ

-561 QQA
+561 QQT